1 MLIQFPSCFL
11 FADNYTE
18 IRFISHFYLMLTK
31 RQLFLIL
38 LAVLSVLIA
47 AGTLFYMRKIEQQLR
62 EPMPGMIY
70 QPEANF
76 QTENSASQQDANPLQ
91 QDFDTLLSGESLSDM
106 YEGVE
111 EYGFTGSQN

>member
-1 MLIQFPSCFL
+1 
-11 FADNYTE
+11 
-18 IRFISHFYLMLTK
+18 
-31 RQLFLIL
+31 
-38 LAVLSVLIA
+38 
-47 AGTLFYMRKIEQQLR
+47 MRKIEQQLR

-70 QPEANF
+70 QQESSS
-76 QTENSASQQDANPLQ
+76 QIENSASQ